1 MSEFDC
7 PQFRLVLINNQEA
20 NDFLN
25 YFPTELKSDEN
36 INVTSQDFV
45 GPLPSTPTK
54 DIDIWLVI
62 AWIFIIICF
71 FHYASK
77 SILWKKIIELIRT
90 TWREAEDQHE
100 HAD

>member
-1 MSEFDC
+1 MNYSSLHSVTFSVADEFV
-7 PQFRLVLINNQEA
+7 FT
-20 NDFLN
+20 F
-25 YFPTELKSDEN
+25 TELRSDEN
-36 INVTSQDFV
+36 INVTSQDFI

-54 DIDIWLVI
+54 EIDIWLVI
-62 AWIFIIICF
+62 AWIFIIVCF

-77 SILWKKIIELIRT
+77 SILWKKVIDLVRT